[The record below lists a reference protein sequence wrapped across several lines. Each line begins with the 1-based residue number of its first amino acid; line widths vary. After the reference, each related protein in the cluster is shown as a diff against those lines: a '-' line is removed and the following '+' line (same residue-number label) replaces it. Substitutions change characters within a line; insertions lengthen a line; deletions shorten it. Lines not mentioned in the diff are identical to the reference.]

1 MLTSHEGK
9 KTMDEKTSKLRDELL
24 LLIMVL
30 TAEVGHGIR
39 FDRLYRPFNYGFGT
53 ISDLLMNLV
62 TDEFVGMCFDLHDQP
77 SGYPN
82 EFMPQEQQ
90 VKKLHLCFDQSTYV
104 FLTPK
109 GRDEGVRILQSVN
122 KDNCS

>member
-1 MLTSHEGK
+1 
-9 KTMDEKTSKLRDELL
+9 MDEKTNQLRDELL
-24 LLIMVL
+24 LLIMVVK
-30 TAEVGHGIR
+30 AEVGCGIR
-39 FDRLYRPFNYGFGT
+39 FDQLYRPFNYGFGT
-53 ISDLLMNLV
+53 ISDLLKGLV
-62 TDEFVGMCFDLHDQP
+62 TDGLVEVCFDLDEQP
-77 SGYPN
+77 CGYPD

-109 GRDEGVRILQSVN
+109 GRDEGVRILQRVN

>member
-1 MLTSHEGK
+1 MEHVSLMMAGAQ
-9 KTMDEKTSKLRDELL
+9 L
-24 LLIMVL
+24 
-30 TAEVGHGIR
+30 GI
-39 FDRLYRPFNYGFGT
+39 T
-53 ISDLLMNLV
+53 ICSLGLGYIAKPAVSDLLKGLV
-62 TDEFVGMCFDLHDQP
+62 TDGLVEVCFDLDEQP
-77 SGYPN
+77 CGYPD

-109 GRDEGVRILQSVN
+109 GRDEGVRILQRVN